1 MKKRITKCLSIIM
14 CICICICFT
23 PVFAFADEGTA
34 GSESVGVS
42 ENTSQANETPG
53 QASAPANQ
61 PSGSQIS
68 TDQSLSAQPSNGQDP
83 NNQASAP
90 AGEES
95 VGENANAPGGAV
107 TGNDAASTVE
117 NGADG
122 TVTSNDNVTNR
133 PSSEAVNAASTGDA
147 EALDVAPR
155 FTYLISVLFNGIKNA
170 DLISDD
176 YSITFDAVRTVIS
189 DYLPVDSLST
199 SVQPASKSISTN
211 EKLIFT
217 KKNATVSYD
226 NDHNTMLSWL
236 FNTIQNENDNE
247 IDYDIDFKSY
257 VQKNYE
263 IPGYQLTGST
273 TELNVKIAPKSVS
286 SSDPD
291 VEVLGQTDTPYS
303 TFAVTNQ
310 YIKTASSDTTKDTTK
325 DSSSDSSVTTSDAS
339 VQTGDSMNFSLLA
352 ILGLLA
358 LACGTATVLAARRQ
372 ER

>member
-1 MKKRITKCLSIIM
+1 M

-170 DLISDD
+170 DLISND
-176 YSITFDAVRTVIS
+176 YSITFDAAHTVIGEYQNINS
-189 DYLPVDSLST
+189 LPKD
-199 SVQPASKSISTN
+199 
-211 EKLIFT
+211 
-217 KKNATVSYD
+217 
-226 NDHNTMLSWL
+226 
-236 FNTIQNENDNE
+236 
-247 IDYDIDFKSY
+247 
-257 VQKNYE
+257 
-263 IPGYQLTGST
+263 
-273 TELNVKIAPKSVS
+273 PK
-286 SSDPD
+286 
-291 VEVLGQTDTPYS
+291 
-303 TFAVTNQ
+303 
-310 YIKTASSDTTKDTTK
+310 
-325 DSSSDSSVTTSDAS
+325 
-339 VQTGDSMNFSLLA
+339 
-352 ILGLLA
+352 
-358 LACGTATVLAARRQ
+358 
-372 ER
+372 